1 MTNYDLITSREY
13 RYLTYICEEL
23 QKAHN
28 HFLKYVNDRDIKLSL
43 ILKEDFSTA
52 YDSAIQNISE
62 IKLKINNLDVYQLN
76 STELEDIAAMIENL
90 IKYFEYFEEVSKTVN
105 SI

>member
-28 HFLKYVNDRDIKLSL
+28 HFLKDINDRDIKLS
-43 ILKEDFSTA
+43 
-52 YDSAIQNISE
+52 
-62 IKLKINNLDVYQLN
+62 
-76 STELEDIAAMIENL
+76 
-90 IKYFEYFEEVSKTVN
+90 
-105 SI
+105 